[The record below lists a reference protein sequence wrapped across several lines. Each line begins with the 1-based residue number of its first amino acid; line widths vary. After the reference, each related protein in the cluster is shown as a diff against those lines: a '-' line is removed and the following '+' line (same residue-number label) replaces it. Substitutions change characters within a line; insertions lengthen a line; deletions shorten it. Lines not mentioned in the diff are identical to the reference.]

1 MIVPHESHLAD
12 DNEPSIPSCLR
23 FTRHGRRATHGM
35 RCVIVHYHELALKGH
50 NRNYFEQCLI
60 KNIRT
65 ALKDVG
71 VRQVENL
78 HSRIRIRLPSEVS
91 LEVVQ
96 DRLRRVCGIANF
108 LVGRVVPLELAAP
121 NLDAFTTAVLEEIE
135 SQSFTTF
142 RVTARRADKR
152 LTLTSMDIEKALGAA
167 VCGRTGKKVSLKNPE
182 LTVYA
187 ELLSKEAFCS
197 ADKIEGP
204 GGMPVGVSGR
214 IACLISGGIDSPV
227 AAYRIIK
234 RGCLASFIHFSG
246 RPLVSRASEEKVHE
260 LVRHLTTFQYD
271 SRLYVIPFG
280 EIQREIILNA
290 PTPFRIV
297 LYRRMMIRIADE
309 LARKEQCWALVT
321 GDSLGQVASQT
332 PQNLCAIEEAA
343 ELPILRPLI
352 GMDKRE
358 IIDEARCLGTYETSI
373 EPDQDCCKLFV
384 PPHPSTRT
392 RLDDVKK
399 VERQLDVSTLV
410 KRGVESAELTELSFP
425 SSTA

>member
-1 MIVPHESHLAD
+1 
-12 DNEPSIPSCLR
+12 
-23 FTRHGRRATHGM
+23 
-35 RCVIVHYHELALKGH
+35 
-50 NRNYFEQCLI
+50 
-60 KNIRT
+60 
-65 ALKDVG
+65 
-71 VRQVENL
+71 
-78 HSRIRIRLPSEVS
+78 
-91 LEVVQ
+91 
-96 DRLRRVCGIANF
+96 
-108 LVGRVVPLELAAP
+108 
-121 NLDAFTTAVLEEIE
+121 
-135 SQSFTTF
+135 
-142 RVTARRADKR
+142 
-152 LTLTSMDIEKALGAA
+152 MDIEKSLGAA
-167 VCGRTGKKVSLKNPE
+167 VCDRTGKKVSLKNPD
-182 LTVYA
+182 LTIYI

-197 ADKIEGP
+197 AEKIEGP

-227 AAYRIIK
+227 AAYRIVK

-280 EIQREIILNA
+280 EIQREIILSA
-290 PTPFRIV
+290 PAPLRIV
-297 LYRRMMIRIADE
+297 LYRRMMIRIAQE

-358 IIDEARCLGTYETSI
+358 IIDEARRLGTYETSI

-384 PPHPSTRT
+384 PPHPSTKT
-392 RLDDVKK
+392 RLEDVKK
-399 VERQLDVSTLV
+399 VERMIDVSALV
-410 KRGVESAELTELSFP
+410 KRGVENAELTELSFP
-425 SSTA
+425 LSTM

>member
-1 MIVPHESHLAD
+1 
-12 DNEPSIPSCLR
+12 
-23 FTRHGRRATHGM
+23 M

-50 NRNYFEQCLI
+50 NRDYFEQCLI

-65 ALKDVG
+65 ALNGVG

-78 HSRIRIRLPSEVS
+78 HSRIRIRLPHEASP
-91 LEVVQ
+91 EVVR
-96 DRLRRVCGIANF
+96 DRLIRVCGIANF
-108 LVGRVVPLELAAP
+108 LPGRVVPLQLANP
-121 NLDAFTTAVLEEIE
+121 NLHELTAAVLGEIE
-135 SQSFTTF
+135 SRSFATF
-142 RVTARRADKR
+142 RITARRADKR
-152 LTLTSMDIEKALGAA
+152 LALTSMDIEKSLGAA
-167 VCGRTGKKVSLKNPE
+167 VCDRTGKKVSLKNPD
-182 LTVYA
+182 LTIYI

-197 ADKIEGP
+197 AEKIEGP

-227 AAYRIIK
+227 AAYRIVK
-234 RGCLASFIHFSG
+234 RGCVASFIHFSG

-280 EIQREIILNA
+280 EIQREIILNTPA
-290 PTPFRIV
+290 PLRIV
-297 LYRRMMIRIADE
+297 LYRRMMIRIAQE
-309 LARKEQCWALVT
+309 LARKDQCWALVT

-358 IIDEARCLGTYETSI
+358 IIDEARRLGTYETSI

-384 PPHPSTRT
+384 PPHPSTKT

-399 VERQLDVSTLV
+399 VERMIDVSALV
-410 KRGVESAELTELSFP
+410 KRGVENAELTELSFP
-425 SSTA
+425 LSTM

>member
-1 MIVPHESHLAD
+1 
-12 DNEPSIPSCLR
+12 
-23 FTRHGRRATHGM
+23 M
-35 RCVIVHYHELALKGH
+35 RIIIAHYHELALKGH
-50 NRNYFEQCLI
+50 NRDYFEQCLM

-78 HSRIRIRLPSEVS
+78 HSRIRIRLPPEASP
-91 LEVVQ
+91 EVVR
-96 DRLRRVCGIANF
+96 DRLIRVCGIANF
-108 LVGRVVPLELAAP
+108 LPGRVVPLQLTHP
-121 NLDAFTTAVLEEIE
+121 NLDALTTAVLEEIE

-142 RVTARRADKR
+142 RITARRADKR
-152 LTLTSMDIEKALGAA
+152 LTLTSMDIEKTLGAA
-167 VCGRTGKKVSLKNPE
+167 VCDRTGKKVSLKNPD
-182 LTVYA
+182 LTIFI

-197 ADKIEGP
+197 AEKIEGP
-204 GGMPVGVSGR
+204 GGMPVGVSGK

-227 AAYRIIK
+227 AAYRMVK
-234 RGCLASFIHFSG
+234 RGCVASFIHFSG
-246 RPLVSRASEEKVHE
+246 RTLVSRASEEKVRE
-260 LVRHLTTFQYD
+260 LVRHLTAFQYD

-290 PTPFRIV
+290 PAPFRVV
-297 LYRRMMIRIADE
+297 LYRRMMIRIAQE

-358 IIDEARCLGTYETSI
+358 IIDEARRLGTYDTSI

-384 PPHPSTRT
+384 PPHPSTKT
-392 RLDDVKK
+392 RLDDVLKI
-399 VERQLDVSTLV
+399 ERMIDVPALV
-410 KRGVESAELTELSFP
+410 KRGVSNAELTELSFP
-425 SSTA
+425 PSLA